1 MRKIGAVAR
10 YEFVGAVTRLGYL
23 LTLVGM
29 PAFLACLIT
38 VTSLASV
45 RSVKES
51 LSRKRIIG
59 IVDESG
65 IFASTEFSVELDG
78 PKTVKIP
85 GDEGMAAQAQ
95 QLELRRFASLDQ
107 GQAAL
112 QRNDVASI
120 VRIPPDYLSS
130 GSIQEYVAVRR
141 ELDLTSGQ
149 ISTASLLRPW
159 LVRGLVEGK
168 VDPEIATR
176 AAEPARVERLVLD
189 AQGSTAPADLIRE
202 IRPLVVPIGFGMLLV
217 LCVFTSA
224 SYLATGLAEEKQNR
238 ALELLL
244 TSLSPA
250 QLFWGKLLGLWT
262 AALLQFVLYLLA
274 VVLPAGFAFAALG
287 LNIDQALV
295 GGCYFVLG
303 FFFFG
308 AVLLTVGAIGNTQR
322 YTQQLSAVFTLTGV
336 APMMVVTP
344 LLSQPRGVL
353 ARTLTYIPFTAPV
366 TGLLRFGADALPWWE
381 FAVSLL
387 VLTISAGLVIWLCA
401 RIFRV
406 ALLASGTTPS
416 LGQLWQWLR
425 TG

>member
-1 MRKIGAVAR
+1 MRKIAAVAR
-10 YEFVGAVTRLGYL
+10 YEFLGAVTRLGYL
-23 LTLVGM
+23 LTLVGL
-29 PAFLACLIT
+29 PAFLACLIA
-38 VTSLASV
+38 VTSLVSV
-45 RSVKES
+45 RSARES
-51 LSRKRIIG
+51 FSRKRIIG

-65 IFASTEFSVELDG
+65 IFASTARSVELEA
-78 PKTVKIP
+78 PRTMKIP
-85 GDEGMAAQAQ
+85 GGDE
-95 QLELRRFASLDQ
+95 QLARRIELKPFASLDQ
-107 GQAAL
+107 AQAAL
-112 QRNDVASI
+112 QRSEVASV
-120 VRIPPDYLSS
+120 VRIPPDYLSA
-130 GSIQEYVAVRR
+130 GSIQEYVGVRR

-149 ISTASLLRPW
+149 ISVASLLRPW
-159 LVRGLVEGK
+159 LVRGLLEGK

-189 AQGSTAPADLIRE
+189 AQGSAAPADLIRE

-224 SYLATGLAEEKQNR
+224 SYLATGLAEEKHNR

-262 AALLQFVLYLLA
+262 AALLQFILYLLA

-287 LNIDQALV
+287 LNIEQALV

-344 LLSQPRGVL
+344 LLAQPRGVL
-353 ARTLTYIPFTAPV
+353 ARTLTYIPFTAPL

-387 VLTISAGLVIWLCA
+387 VLTISAGLVIWICA

-416 LGQLWQWLR
+416 LGQLWRWLR

>member
-23 LTLVGM
+23 LTLFGM

-45 RSVKES
+45 RSVRES

-65 IFASTEFSVELDG
+65 IFASTAPSVELHG
-78 PKTVKIP
+78 PRTVKIP
-85 GDEGMAAQAQ
+85 GDEGMPAQA

-112 QRNDVASI
+112 QRNEVASI

-149 ISTASLLRPW
+149 ISTASLLKPW
-159 LVRGLVEGK
+159 LVRGLVEDK
-168 VDPEIATR
+168 VDPQIATR

-189 AQGSTAPADLIRE
+189 AQGSLAPADLIRE

-287 LNIDQALV
+287 LNIEQALV